1 MKNMPRILPLAGI
14 AVVGVL
20 VINAL
25 AGARTFPELFTGAR
39 AFAEE
44 LAGGKSEATP
54 AEKAASTAPK
64 PAAVCA
70 PTAAELAR
78 EANLSPAEL
87 QVLQNLGVRR
97 GELDK
102 REDDIDMQLQLVAAA
117 EAKLDA
123 RVKALDAL
131 KGDIQTLLGQAD
143 AQQQAETTRMVAVF
157 SAMKPK
163 DAAARMTI
171 LEDSVR
177 LPIAAKMKERTLAAI
192 LAQMA
197 PVEAKKMTESLARR
211 FEASTS
217 LAAARTAVAPPP
229 VQTAAATPPPA
240 ATKPTAT
247 KPAATPARTAPRT
260 PTKPA
265 VKPSTGSTAATTPAT
280 TASATPPAASG
291 IPAPAA
297 TPTTK

>member
-20 VINAL
+20 AVNL
-25 AGARTFPELFTGAR
+25 MSGARSIPEMFTGAR

-44 LAGGKSEATP
+44 LAGGKPGTASPSEPATP
-54 AEKAASTAPK
+54 AAK

-87 QVLQNLGVRR
+87 QYLQNLGVRR
-97 GELDK
+97 GELDQ
-102 REDDIDMQLQLVAAA
+102 REGDIDLQLQLLAAA

-123 RVKALDAL
+123 RVKALDGL
-131 KGDIQTLLGQAD
+131 KGDIQSLLGQAD

-163 DAAARMTI
+163 DAAARMAI
-171 LEDSVR
+171 LDDSVR
-177 LPIAAKMKERTLAAI
+177 LPIAAKMKERALAAI
-192 LAQMA
+192 LAQMQPA
-197 PVEAKKMTESLARR
+197 EAKKMTESLAKR

-217 LAAARTAVAPPP
+217 LAAARTAIAPPP
-229 VQTAAATPPPA
+229 VQTAAATPPAFTPPA
-240 ATKPTAT
+240 AAKPTV
-247 KPAATPARTAPRT
+247 KPAPTPARTPARAPA
-260 PTKPA
+260 KPA
-265 VKPSTGSTAATTPAT
+265 VKPSAGPAAGTTTPAT
-280 TASATPPAASG
+280 TPPSASTGA
-291 IPAPAA
+291 APAA
-297 TPTTK
+297 TPPPH

>member
-20 VINAL
+20 AVNL
-25 AGARTFPELFTGAR
+25 MSGARTIPEMFTGAR

-44 LAGGKSEATP
+44 LAGGKPGSTSPSEPAAPATP
-54 AEKAASTAPK
+54 ATR

-87 QVLQNLGVRR
+87 QYLQSLGVRR
-97 GELDK
+97 GELDQ
-102 REDDIDMQLQLVAAA
+102 REGDIDLQLQLLAAA

-123 RVKALDAL
+123 RVKALDGL

-163 DAAARMTI
+163 DAAARMAI

-177 LPIAAKMKERTLAAI
+177 LPIAAKMKERALAAV

-197 PVEAKKMTESLARR
+197 PAEAKKMTESLAKR

-217 LAAARTAVAPPP
+217 LAAARTAIAPPP
-229 VQTAAATPPPA
+229 VQTAAATPPA
-240 ATKPTAT
+240 AT
-247 KPAATPARTAPRT
+247 KPAAKPAPTPARTAPRT
-260 PTKPA
+260 PAKPA
-265 VKPSTGSTAATTPAT
+265 VKPSAGPATGATTPAT
-280 TASATPPAASG
+280 TPPPAATG
-291 IPAPAA
+291 AAPAA
-297 TPTTK
+297 SPPPK

>member
-20 VINAL
+20 AVNL
-25 AGARTFPELFTGAR
+25 MSGARTIPEMFTGAR

-44 LAGGKSEATP
+44 LAGGKPGSTSPSEPAAPATP
-54 AEKAASTAPK
+54 ATR

-87 QVLQNLGVRR
+87 QYLQSLGVRR
-97 GELDK
+97 GELDQ
-102 REDDIDMQLQLVAAA
+102 REGDIDLQLQLLAAA

-123 RVKALDAL
+123 RVKALDGL

-163 DAAARMTI
+163 DAAARMAI

-177 LPIAAKMKERTLAAI
+177 LPIAAKMKERALAAV

-197 PVEAKKMTESLARR
+197 PAEAKKMTESLAKR
-211 FEASTS
+211 FEANTS
-217 LAAARTAVAPPP
+217 LAAARTAIAPPP
-229 VQTAAATPPPA
+229 VQTAAATPA
-240 ATKPTAT
+240 AAT
-247 KPAATPARTAPRT
+247 KPAAKPAPTPARTAPRT
-260 PTKPA
+260 PAKPA
-265 VKPSTGSTAATTPAT
+265 VKPSAGPATGAPTPAT
-280 TASATPPAASG
+280 TPPPAATG
-291 IPAPAA
+291 AAPAA
-297 TPTTK
+297 SPPPK

>member
-20 VINAL
+20 AVNL
-25 AGARTFPELFTGAR
+25 MSGARTIPELFTGAR

-44 LAGGKSEATP
+44 LAGGKPGSTSPSEPAAPATP
-54 AEKAASTAPK
+54 ATR

-87 QVLQNLGVRR
+87 QYLQSLGVRR
-97 GELDK
+97 GELDQ
-102 REDDIDMQLQLVAAA
+102 REGDIDLQLQLLAAA

-123 RVKALDAL
+123 RVKALDGL

-163 DAAARMTI
+163 DAAARMAI

-177 LPIAAKMKERTLAAI
+177 LPIAAKMKERALAAV

-197 PVEAKKMTESLARR
+197 PAEAKKMTESLAKR
-211 FEASTS
+211 FEANTS
-217 LAAARTAVAPPP
+217 LAAARTAIAPPP
-229 VQTAAATPPPA
+229 VQTAAATPA
-240 ATKPTAT
+240 AAT
-247 KPAATPARTAPRT
+247 KPAAKPAPTPARTAPRT
-260 PTKPA
+260 PAKPA
-265 VKPSTGSTAATTPAT
+265 VKPSAGPATGATTPAT
-280 TASATPPAASG
+280 TPPPAATG
-291 IPAPAA
+291 AAPAA
-297 TPTTK
+297 SPPPK

>member
-20 VINAL
+20 AVNL
-25 AGARTFPELFTGAR
+25 MSGARTIPELFTGAR

-44 LAGGKSEATP
+44 LAGGKPGSTSPSEPAAPATP
-54 AEKAASTAPK
+54 ATR

-87 QVLQNLGVRR
+87 QYLQSLGVRR
-97 GELDK
+97 GELDQ
-102 REDDIDMQLQLVAAA
+102 REGDIDLQLQLLAAA

-123 RVKALDAL
+123 RVKALDGL

-143 AQQQAETTRMVAVF
+143 AQRQAETTRMVAVF

-163 DAAARMTI
+163 DAAARMAI

-177 LPIAAKMKERTLAAI
+177 LPIAAKMKERALAAV

-197 PVEAKKMTESLARR
+197 PAEAKKMTESLAKR
-211 FEASTS
+211 FEANTS
-217 LAAARTAVAPPP
+217 LAAARTAIAPPP
-229 VQTAAATPPPA
+229 VQTAAATPPA
-240 ATKPTAT
+240 AT
-247 KPAATPARTAPRT
+247 KPAAKPAPTPARTAPRT
-260 PTKPA
+260 PAKPA
-265 VKPSTGSTAATTPAT
+265 VKPSAGPATGPTTPAT
-280 TASATPPAASG
+280 TPPPAATG
-291 IPAPAA
+291 AAPAA
-297 TPTTK
+297 SPPPK

>member
-20 VINAL
+20 GINAL
-25 AGARTFPELFTGAR
+25 SGARSLPELFTGAR

-44 LAGGKSEATP
+44 LAGGKPGSVTP
-54 AEKAASTAPK
+54 AEKAAEAAPR

-87 QVLQNLGVRR
+87 RMLQSLGARR

-102 REDDIDMQLQLVAAA
+102 REDDIDMQLQLLAAA

-131 KGDIQTLLGQAD
+131 KGDIQGLLGQAD
-143 AQQQAETTRMVAVF
+143 AQQQAEVTRMVAVF

-163 DAAARMTI
+163 DAAARMTV
-171 LEDSVR
+171 LDDSVR

-192 LAQMA
+192 LAQMTPA
-197 PVEAKKMTESLARR
+197 EAKRMTESLAKR

-217 LAAARTAVAPPP
+217 LAAARTAISAPP
-229 VQTAAATPPPA
+229 VQTAAATPAPAPPAAAPARTPARTPARAPVKPTVKSTPAAATGATASPPAAPAATPPA
-240 ATKPTAT
+240 ATK
-247 KPAATPARTAPRT
+247 
-260 PTKPA
+260 
-265 VKPSTGSTAATTPAT
+265 
-280 TASATPPAASG
+280 
-291 IPAPAA
+291 
-297 TPTTK
+297 

>member
-20 VINAL
+20 AVNL
-25 AGARTFPELFTGAR
+25 MSGARTIPELFTGAR

-44 LAGGKSEATP
+44 LAGGKPGSTSPSEPAAPATQ
-54 AEKAASTAPK
+54 ATR

-87 QVLQNLGVRR
+87 QYLQSLGVRR
-97 GELDK
+97 GELDQ
-102 REDDIDMQLQLVAAA
+102 REGDIDLQLQLLAAA

-123 RVKALDAL
+123 RVKALDGL

-163 DAAARMTI
+163 DAAARMAI

-177 LPIAAKMKERTLAAI
+177 LPIAAKMKERALAAV

-197 PVEAKKMTESLARR
+197 PAEAKKMTESLAKR

-217 LAAARTAVAPPP
+217 LAAARTAIAPPP
-229 VQTAAATPPPA
+229 AQTAAATPPA
-240 ATKPTAT
+240 AT
-247 KPAATPARTAPRT
+247 KPAAKPAPTPARTAPRT
-260 PTKPA
+260 PAKPA
-265 VKPSTGSTAATTPAT
+265 VKPSAGPATGATTPAT
-280 TASATPPAASG
+280 TPPPAATG
-291 IPAPAA
+291 AAPAA
-297 TPTTK
+297 SPPPK

>member
-20 VINAL
+20 AVNL
-25 AGARTFPELFTGAR
+25 MSGAGTIPEMFTGAR

-44 LAGGKSEATP
+44 LAGGKPGSTSPSEPAAPATP
-54 AEKAASTAPK
+54 ATR

-87 QVLQNLGVRR
+87 QYLQSLGVRR
-97 GELDK
+97 GELDQ
-102 REDDIDMQLQLVAAA
+102 REGDIDLQLQLLAAA

-123 RVKALDAL
+123 RVKALDGL

-163 DAAARMTI
+163 DAAARMAI

-177 LPIAAKMKERTLAAI
+177 LPIAAKMKERALAAV

-197 PVEAKKMTESLARR
+197 PAEAKKMTESLAKR
-211 FEASTS
+211 FEANTS
-217 LAAARTAVAPPP
+217 LAAARTAIAPPP
-229 VQTAAATPPPA
+229 VQTAAATPA
-240 ATKPTAT
+240 AAT
-247 KPAATPARTAPRT
+247 KPAAKPAPTPARTAPRT
-260 PTKPA
+260 PAKPA
-265 VKPSTGSTAATTPAT
+265 VKPSAGPATPAT
-280 TASATPPAASG
+280 L
-291 IPAPAA
+291 
-297 TPTTK
+297 